1 MGDQVLGVYTTGIAH
16 HDCELPT
23 SLCGAQPFFGR
34 SDRPDPDRR
43 CASCQR
49 AVAYFDAVLDQDK
62 LAGYA
67 CPHCGASPI
76 PGWTEDRMAPG
87 RWSRAGFL
95 GPTERLQDVIDRDA
109 RTLQRLGLEHA
120 QLADALDRLLTRA
133 FRASADRIRQADAR
147 FEQQMRAAGRTDVP
161 GLAMLPLGA
170 TLDELE
176 AQLERG
182 DLPPAERGTAVDG
195 HDVFLQIYVSY
206 QHCPFTILRRPW
218 SDDPPL
224 QVRLRRQSA
233 AGAYVTEPTDRRLPC
248 GAGTSYRHANFEFLV
263 VRRDTRQALRGAG
276 LLVHLIRDHRFFEG
290 EHSPFR
296 LDPERAAQVLGLV

>member
-1 MGDQVLGVYTTGIAH
+1 V
-16 HDCELPT
+16 
-23 SLCGAQPFFGR
+23 
-34 SDRPDPDRR
+34 
-43 CASCQR
+43 
-49 AVAYFDAVLDQDK
+49 K
-62 LAGYA
+62 YA
-67 CPHCGASPI
+67 
-76 PGWTEDRMAPG
+76 
-87 RWSRAGFL
+87 
-95 GPTERLQDVIDRDA
+95 VIDRDA

-176 AQLERG
+176 VQLKRG
-182 DLPPAERGTAVDG
+182 DSPPAERRTAVDG
-195 HDVFLQIYVSY
+195 HDVFLQIYISY

-218 SDDPPL
+218 SDDQPL

-233 AGAYVTEPTDRRLPC
+233 EGAYVTEPADRRLPC
-248 GAGTSYRHANFEFLV
+248 GAGTSYRHANLEFLV

-296 LDPERAAQVLGLV
+296 LDPERAAQVLGLI